1 MSSSTF
7 IYSVVARSKVVLAEY
22 SDPNTFKG
30 NFIVVSRLIL
40 EKLDSSTDVKK
51 VYTYDQ
57 YMVHIVVSSGIIYMC
72 ITESL
77 QSGSIMRVMNFLEE
91 IQKRFTQ
98 TYDNRK
104 ITNAAAYEMN
114 DEFARVLQ
122 SQMQYWSSSI
132 ANDRSAALATKI
144 EGVKGILMENIE
156 KLMDRE
162 EKIGLLVEK
171 TSEMQTQ
178 SFAFSTKSTE
188 LKRKLCWRNFRLY
201 IVIAVLLMVLG
212 WLIASSIC
220 GFDFSKCSGDGEN
233 PPPRSSA
240 ATLYGSITAL
250 AVSVVSL
257 LF

>member
-1 MSSSTF
+1 MSSSSSTF
-7 IYSVVARSKVVLAEY
+7 IYSVVARSKFVLAEY
-22 SDPNTFKG
+22 SDPNAFKG

-104 ITNAAAYEMN
+104 ISNASAYEMN

-122 SQMQYWSSSI
+122 SQMVT
-132 ANDRSAALATKI
+132 L
-144 EGVKGILMENIE
+144 IL
-156 KLMDRE
+156 
-162 EKIGLLVEK
+162 
-171 TSEMQTQ
+171 
-178 SFAFSTKSTE
+178 F
-188 LKRKLCWRNFRLY
+188 Y
-201 IVIAVLLMVLG
+201 
-212 WLIASSIC
+212 
-220 GFDFSKCSGDGEN
+220 
-233 PPPRSSA
+233 
-240 ATLYGSITAL
+240 
-250 AVSVVSL
+250 
-257 LF
+257 